1 VGKRTL
7 TTVFLAAVTAAAVA
21 IPLASQPRGPAP
33 DSGREALAI
42 ALRQLGNV
50 GTFLQTT
57 AHPDD
62 ESSALLAMLDR
73 GLGYRTTLLTATR
86 GTGGQN
92 EIGPEL
98 FEALSVL
105 RTSELE
111 QVHRFD
117 GTEQYFG
124 RQIDFGYSFS
134 VDETFEKWGRDEVL
148 SDYVRMIRTLR
159 PDVILTMRPDGEGG
173 GEHHQAQARITGE
186 AFRAAAD
193 PARFPEQVR
202 EGLRPWQARK
212 LYYTGSYGFRGE
224 PPPPAGVTLLPVVT
238 DVYDPALGA
247 TYAEVGGEARSYHKC
262 QGMGQLLP
270 LPGAQTSRYRLGDTS
285 LPGGPYR
292 KDVSLF
298 DGIDTTLPGLVQYL
312 GASPPD
318 MLSSALAAIAGRADE
333 ARRAFDAGGMDAAVA
348 PLAAGLAAIRQLR
361 GGITNLGLDP
371 AGAFEIDLRLAQEE
385 GEFQEAILI
394 AQALRV
400 DLIADDGLVVPG
412 QPVNVQAIVAN
423 RGASPVR
430 VQGVTLSGFDG
441 QSSCPTEELKPAAI
455 YRCTSG
461 VGIPAAARLTTPYW
475 QPIPGTAR
483 YEFDSRVPFGLPFAP
498 TPFRARLALSIAGTL
513 VSADLPVRFRYE
525 GNIFSGEK
533 RAELLVVP
541 RYSVVLTPD
550 IAIVPTAAASAAA
563 ATRPTAG
570 AGAAGKAAATREL
583 RVAVT
588 NGTRGAAKA
597 TVSLEAPE
605 GWTVEPISSPVDFAR
620 EDETETVRFLVT
632 PPARVRAGDYT
643 VRARVRDNG
652 ERFSA
657 GYQVIEYPHI
667 SRRHRIVEAE
677 TTIKAIDV
685 KVKPGLRVGYVMGVG
700 DQVPLAIEQLGV
712 RLTLLGADDLAWGDL
727 SRFDAIV
734 TGVRAYERRADLRA
748 NNRRLLQYVQA
759 GGTLIVQYN
768 KFEFNEAQYAPYP
781 VKVSSNRVTGEEAPV
796 RVLVPRHPVFNA
808 PNRIGDDAWKGWV
821 QERGLYFLGPD
832 KDPRYV
838 DLVSLEDPFP
848 HNPGVKTG
856 ALVEA
861 RSGKGRWI
869 YVGLGLWR
877 QLPAGTP
884 GAYQLLANLLSNGR

>member
-1 VGKRTL
+1 MANRR
-7 TTVFLAAVTAAAVA
+7 VFAFLTAAAAAAVVT
-21 IPLASQPRGPAP
+21 PLATQPRGPAP
-33 DSGREALAI
+33 EGGRAALAI

-50 GTFLQTT
+50 GTVLQTV

-62 ESSALLAMLDR
+62 ENSALLAMLDR
-73 GLGYRTTLLTATR
+73 GQGYRTTLLTATR

-159 PDVILTMRPDGEGG
+159 PDVVLTMRPDGQGG

-193 PARFPEQVR
+193 PARFPEQIR

-224 PPPPAGVTLLPVVT
+224 PPPPQGVTLLPVVT
-238 DVYDPALGA
+238 DVYDPELGA

-270 LPGAQTSRYRLGDTS
+270 LPGGQTSRYRLGDTS
-285 LPGGPYR
+285 LPGGVDR
-292 KDVSLF
+292 KDASLF
-298 DGIDTTLPGLVQYL
+298 DGIDTTLPGLAQYVA
-312 GASPPD
+312 GTPPAA
-318 MLSSALAAIAGRADE
+318 LTSALAAIAGRAGE
-333 ARRAFDAGGMDAAVA
+333 ARRAFESAGMDAAVA
-348 PLAAGLAAIRQLR
+348 PLASGLSAIRELR
-361 GGITNLGLDP
+361 GRLPALGLDP
-371 AGAFEIDLRLAQEE
+371 AAAFEIDFRLAREQD
-385 GEFQEAILI
+385 EFQEALLI
-394 AQALRV
+394 AQALRI
-400 DLIADDGLVVPG
+400 DLLADDGLVVPG

-423 RGASPVR
+423 RGGSPVR
-430 VQGVTLSGFDG
+430 VEAVKLFGFDG
-441 QSSCPTEELKPAAI
+441 ESSCPAEELKPAAI
-455 YRCTSG
+455 YRCASAL
-461 VGIPAAARLTTPYW
+461 GIPASARLTTPYW
-475 QPIPGTAR
+475 RPIPGTAR
-483 YEFDSRVPFGLPFAP
+483 YEFDPGVPFGLPFAP
-498 TPFRARLALSIAGTL
+498 TPFRARLDLSMGGTT
-513 VSADLPVRFRYE
+513 VAADLPVRFRYE

-533 RAELLVVP
+533 RAEMLVVP
-541 RYSVVLTPD
+541 RYSVVMTPD
-550 IAIVPTAAASAAA
+550 IAVVPAGSQQ
-563 ATRPTAG
+563 TAG
-570 AGAAGKAAATREL
+570 EASPSTRGL

-597 TVSLEAPE
+597 SVSLEAPN
-605 GWTVEPISSPVDFAR
+605 GWIVEPAASPVDFAR

-632 PPARVRAGDYT
+632 PPASVAPGSYT
-643 VRARVRDNG
+643 VRARVADDG
-652 ERFSA
+652 GTYSA
-657 GYQVIEYPHI
+657 GYQVIEYPHVN
-667 SRRHRIVEAE
+667 RRHRVVEAE
-677 TTIKAIDV
+677 TSIKAIDV

-700 DQVPLAIEQLGV
+700 DQVPPAIEQLGV
-712 RLTLLGADDLAWGDL
+712 ELTLLGADDLAWGDL
-727 SRFDAIV
+727 SRYDAIV

-748 NNRRLLQYVQA
+748 NNRRLLQYAQA

-768 KFEFNEAQYAPYP
+768 KFEFNEAQYGPYP
-781 VKVSSNRVTGEEAPV
+781 AKVSSNRVTGEEAPV
-796 RVLVPRHPVFNA
+796 QVLVPDHPVFNS
-808 PNRIGDDAWKGWV
+808 PNRIGEDAWAGWV
-821 QERGLYFLGPD
+821 QERGLYFLAPD
-832 KDPRYV
+832 KDPRYA

-861 RSGKGRWI
+861 RVGKGRWI
-869 YVGLGLWR
+869 YLGLGLWR

-884 GAYQLLANLLSNGR
+884 GAYQLLANLLSLK